1 MIAICRAA
9 ITILFLFIIYPS
21 DAAERVTRIG
31 VLANRGMV
39 AALKEW
45 QPTSEYLNQSLKDDN
60 FEIVPIDFDG
70 LYLAVEKGE
79 IDFVVANAGQYV
91 ELEAMYNISRIAT
104 LRNLGPGGSYTS
116 FGGVLFTR
124 ANRNDINKL
133 KDIKGKKLLRP
144 DETSLGGWLMQWRE
158 MAAAGV
164 DITKDLAELRSI
176 GNHDK
181 VVMGVLAGE
190 ADIGAVRTD
199 VLERLAEKKKIDLKE
214 IKIINPQKS
223 ADFPF
228 LHSTRLYPEWPFAK
242 LKHTNDQLAQ
252 RVAIALLSMS
262 ANNPAAKA
270 INSAGWTVP
279 YDYGAVHDL
288 YRELRIG
295 PYQNVGKFNLIDV
308 LKKYWLELAL
318 MVILLCL
325 LAGFSVVVVRS
336 NRKLALSEAQIRDKS
351 LALEEKKAEIEQ
363 TLAQLDKT
371 NRMLVESIH
380 YASKIQD
387 ALLPDK
393 DALSDAIKD
402 IHVCW
407 KPLHVVG
414 GDYFWLE
421 RIGDKCIIVIV
432 DCTGHGVPGAFM
444 TMVAASALDRILHDL
459 KIFDPANIL
468 SQLDDMVRTRLKQDK
483 PDSTSDDGLEAAV
496 CVYNIQTKNLAYAGA
511 GLPLISANN
520 GEISEIRGTRTC
532 LGYRS
537 LPMRGPIE
545 THNIS
550 VENGMSFYMLTD
562 GVPDHMGGKPR
573 RLLGRKHL
581 HGIILKNHTLPMEEQ
596 MMKIQHALKEYSGSE
611 PRRDDMTLIGFTP
624 G

>member
-1 MIAICRAA
+1 
-9 ITILFLFIIYPS
+9 
-21 DAAERVTRIG
+21 
-31 VLANRGMV
+31 
-39 AALKEW
+39 
-45 QPTSEYLNQSLKDDN
+45 
-60 FEIVPIDFDG
+60 
-70 LYLAVEKGE
+70 
-79 IDFVVANAGQYV
+79 
-91 ELEAMYNISRIAT
+91 
-104 LRNLGPGGSYTS
+104 
-116 FGGVLFTR
+116 
-124 ANRNDINKL
+124 
-133 KDIKGKKLLRP
+133 
-144 DETSLGGWLMQWRE
+144 
-158 MAAAGV
+158 
-164 DITKDLAELRSI
+164 
-176 GNHDK
+176 
-181 VVMGVLAGE
+181 
-190 ADIGAVRTD
+190 
-199 VLERLAEKKKIDLKE
+199 
-214 IKIINPQKS
+214 
-223 ADFPF
+223 
-228 LHSTRLYPEWPFAK
+228 
-242 LKHTNDQLAQ
+242 
-252 RVAIALLSMS
+252 
-262 ANNPAAKA
+262 
-270 INSAGWTVP
+270 
-279 YDYGAVHDL
+279 
-288 YRELRIG
+288 
-295 PYQNVGKFNLIDV
+295 
-308 LKKYWLELAL
+308 
-318 MVILLCL
+318 
-325 LAGFSVVVVRS
+325 
-336 NRKLALSEAQIRDKS
+336 
-351 LALEEKKAEIEQ
+351 
-363 TLAQLDKT
+363 
-371 NRMLVESIH
+371 MLVESIH